1 MTEDPLHRVYVD
13 ARPVDVAR
21 EATVIDAVAA
31 ADPDLADAVRRGAR
45 SVTDS
50 RGLPISPDD
59 AVYAG
64 AILRTVITRAGTG
77 SV

>member
-1 MTEDPLHRVYVD
+1 VSEDPLHRVYVD

-21 EATVIDAVAA
+21 NATVIDAVAA

-45 SVTDS
+45 NVTDS
-50 RGLPISPDD
+50 RGLIISPDD
-59 AVYAG
+59 AIYAG
-64 AILRTVITRAGTG
+64 AILRTVATRAGSG